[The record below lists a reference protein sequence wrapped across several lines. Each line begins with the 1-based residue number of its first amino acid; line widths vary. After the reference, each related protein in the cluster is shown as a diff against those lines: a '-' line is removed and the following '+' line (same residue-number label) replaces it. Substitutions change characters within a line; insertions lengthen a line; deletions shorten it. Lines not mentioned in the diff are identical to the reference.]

1 MDKRNKPTLRWEQRT
16 LEETLSNSMCRVGL
30 TRTREAV
37 EVVEEATPMAGEV
50 EEVAVIRMVMVMV
63 IPVETVTQG
72 ATTTTEEGDVVV
84 VVEEEMAIHTT
95 TTKTLL
101 LLLLRFSASGFWVR
115 PLSFSSVSAILL
127 DKPNL
132 LFKTFDNCSVFV
144 MNPFF

>member
-1 MDKRNKPTLRWEQRT
+1 MENRSKPILRWEERT

-50 EEVAVIRMVMVMV
+50 EEVVVIRTVMVMAMV
-63 IPVETVTQG
+63 IPVDTVTQG

-95 TTKTLL
+95 TTKTLR
-101 LLLLRFSASGFWVR
+101 LLRLRIFSLWLLGAI
-115 PLSFSSVSAILL
+115 SFFSVSAI
-127 DKPNL
+127 
-132 LFKTFDNCSVFV
+132 
-144 MNPFF
+144 